1 MFWSG
6 FDGPRFSSQ
15 VLAVAELCDNLGTTV
30 ISANESE
37 RHRRHVVVNM
47 REFCTGALA
56 VEYLSTQSES
66 VGGAGG
72 FGVL

>member
-15 VLAVAELCDNLGTTV
+15 VLAVGELCDNLGTTV

-37 RHRRHVVVNM
+37 RHRRQVVANV
-47 REFCTGALA
+47 REFCTRAIA
-56 VEYLSTQSES
+56 VEYLSTQGQTVREA
-66 VGGAGG
+66 GA
-72 FGVL
+72 FPVL